1 MTQVTLAGARV
12 SAGKTQQELAD
23 ELEISRD
30 LLLKMEGGKVKVRTV
45 YLYAICMATGF
56 KPADILLPS

>member
-1 MTQVTLAGARV
+1 MAQVTIAGARV

-23 ELEISRD
+23 ELGVSRD
-30 LLLKMEGGKVKVRTV
+30 LIIKIENGKVKIRTV